1 MYLLQQPHK
10 YEFMLEMPR
19 KSIDICPP
27 GVFCIT
33 PGVTLFLTI
42 FIIILL
48 VGLVLIQ
55 NMNDTTTTLQNMTAK
70 QFFNANA
77 FQQRPPPPVQIALGM
92 GGDDRYTRAPEPL
105 RSWAAPPAIPVGGA
119 LPPPFG
125 FATQG
130 LPDKYQSYGFIQ
142 TLNGQTL
149 PLYGRRLATRSDRY
163 NYYTRTDTYNPVP
176 IPVMFKGRDCQDSVG
191 CEEIFNGDKVLT
203 GAGTEGKVSVYQ
215 FDGPPY
221 IPYI

>member
-1 MYLLQQPHK
+1 MV
-10 YEFMLEMPR
+10 R
-19 KSIDICPP
+19 KSAPYCPP
-27 GVFCIT
+27 GVFCLT
-33 PGVTLFLTI
+33 PGVTIFLI
-42 FIIILL
+42 FLVVALL
-48 VGLVLIQ
+48 AGGLLLQQ
-55 NMNDTTTTLQNMTAK
+55 NLQQAQMDMSAK
-70 QFFNANA
+70 RFFNKDA
-77 FQQRPPPPVQIALGM
+77 FDQRPPPPVQIALGM

-105 RSWAAPPAIPVGGA
+105 KFAYGPPAIPVGGA

-125 FATQG
+125 YATQG

-142 TLNGQTL
+142 TINGQTL

-176 IPVMFKGRDCQDSVG
+176 IPVQFKGRDCQDGVG

-203 GAGTEGKVSVYQ
+203 GNGLEGKVSVYQ

>member
-1 MYLLQQPHK
+1 MV
-10 YEFMLEMPR
+10 R
-19 KSIDICPP
+19 KSELYCPP
-27 GVFCIT
+27 GVFCIS
-33 PGVTLFLTI
+33 PGVIVFLVALLA
-42 FIIILL
+42 ILV
-48 VGLVLIQ
+48 VGLVFMQ
-55 NMNDTTTTLQNMTAK
+55 TDTATQVSNLTAK

-77 FQQRPPPPVQIALGM
+77 FQQRPPPPVQIALGVG
-92 GGDDRYTRAPEPL
+92 GGDNRYTQAPEPL
-105 RSWAAPPAIPVGGA
+105 RFWSAPPAIPVGGA
-119 LPPPFG
+119 VPPPFG

-163 NYYTRTDTYNPVP
+163 NYYTRTNTYNP
-176 IPVMFKGRDCQDSVG
+176 IPVPVQFKGRDCQDSVG

-203 GAGTEGKVSVYQ
+203 GNGLEGKVSVYQ

-221 IPYI
+221 IPYL